1 MRRTAVAI
9 LICLAACLSIGAA
22 AAPASE
28 PDDLAFFESRV
39 RPLLEAH
46 CLECHSTDTEA
57 SGGLVLDSRAGWQ
70 RGGDSGP
77 PLVAGRPEESLLLK
91 AVSWTDPGLQMPPK
105 TRLSATDQ
113 ATLADWIRRGAADP
127 REAAATAAEKPGPK
141 HTAPGVE
148 EGRRF
153 WAFAPRGAPA
163 VPAVRDTSWPWNDV
177 DRFVLARL
185 EAEGLAPAADAEPAA
200 VARRLSYALT
210 GLPPTVERLE
220 RFVAACA
227 ADGGTHRAAVIADY
241 ADELLASTAFAERW
255 AGHWLDIVRFAESS
269 GGGRTLLFKDAWR
282 FRDWVIDAFRENRP
296 LDRMIREQIAGDLMP
311 AASREERARQLVA
324 SGFLA
329 LGPTIYE
336 EQDKQR
342 LRFDVIDEQLDTI
355 GRAFLGLSIGCAR
368 CHDHKF
374 DPLSQR
380 DYYGLAGILAS
391 TRTLSNY
398 TDNVVGW
405 ISVPLPLDEAEEAR
419 FAAAAAESAAAK
431 DRLKAARKE
440 LAKLEDKPSDL
451 AGKANRPIPLAAVP
465 GIVID
470 DAQAEPS
477 GAWKHSTHF
486 KHYFGDGYLHD
497 DNREKGA
504 KTLTFTPRLPT
515 SGRYEVR
522 LAYQGAEGRAK
533 AVPVHIFHA
542 LGDVTVTVDQ
552 TQPPD
557 IDGRFVSLGTYGF
570 EQDGTAYVIVTNEGT
585 DGYVTADVVQFLPV
599 DAAAGVAGAGEARE
613 AAGRLRAEIGGI
625 EARLKEL
632 AAIGESRPV
641 AMAVR
646 EEDEIG
652 DTQIRI
658 RGDVRKKGPTVPR
671 GFPAVLAAGARPLPA
686 AASGRLEL
694 AEWIVSRDNPL
705 AARVMANR
713 IWTWLTGRGIVPSV
727 DNFGTTGEPPTHPE
741 LLEHLA
747 RRLEDGRW
755 DVREAIRAVVRSRT
769 WQLAVGV
776 EPRDPDGRL
785 LSRAHRRRL
794 DAEELRDTMLFVSG
808 GLDTAVGGPNI
819 AGAMSAAPDAGEA
832 SATEFKYVFTDT
844 RRSLYTPAFR
854 NNRLEIFATFDFG
867 DVNASQ
873 GQRPTTTVSTQALY
887 FLNHP
892 FVLEQSRLAARRF
905 LASFPADADAGTGA
919 AAAAGAAA
927 DARRLDQA
935 FMAAI
940 GRPPH
945 PAERRACLDV
955 LAAAGADPEPRAE
968 AWSIVFQ
975 SLFGSVDFRYLD

>member
-1 MRRTAVAI
+1 MRSAAI
-9 LICLAACLSIGAA
+9 ATGLVLAACLAVGGVGGVRVLAA
-22 AAPASE
+22 E
-28 PDDLAFFESRV
+28 PDDLAFFEAKV

-46 CLECHSTDTEA
+46 CLGCHAADTES
-57 SGGLVLDSRAGWQ
+57 SGGLALDGRAGWQ

-77 PLVAGRPEESLLLK
+77 AIVPGRPEESLLAK

-105 TRLSATDQ
+105 TRLSASDQ
-113 ATLADWIRRGAADP
+113 ATLVEWIRRGAVDP
-127 REAAATAAEKPGPK
+127 RETAPAAAAKPPTGMGL
-141 HTAPGVE
+141 A

-153 WAFAPRGAPA
+153 WSFAPRAAAA
-163 VPAVRDTSWPWNDV
+163 VPAVNDASWPWNDV

-185 EAEGLAPAADAEPAA
+185 EAEGLAPAADAAPAA
-200 VARRLSYALT
+200 IARRLSHALT
-210 GLPPTVERLE
+210 GLPPTVDRLE
-220 RFVAACA
+220 RFVADCA
-227 ADGGTHRAAVIADY
+227 ADGGANRAAAIADY
-241 ADELLASTAFAERW
+241 ADELLASTAFAERF

-282 FRDWVIDAFRENRP
+282 FRDWVIDAFRAGRP
-296 LDRMIREQIAGDLMP
+296 LDVMIREQIAGDLLP
-311 AASREERARQLVA
+311 AASREERSRQLVA

-329 LGPTIYE
+329 LGPTIFE

-380 DYYGLAGILAS
+380 DYYGLAGIFAS

-405 ISVPLPLDEAEEAR
+405 IGVPLPLDEAEEAR
-419 FAAAAAESAAAK
+419 FAAAAAELAAAK
-431 DRLKAARKE
+431 DRLKAVRKD
-440 LAKLEDKPSDL
+440 LAKLGGRGPSGPADKTDRPLPLADL
-451 AGKANRPIPLAAVP
+451 A

-470 DAQAEPS
+470 DEQAQAN

-486 KHYFGDGYLHD
+486 TRFCGDGYRHD
-497 DNREKGA
+497 ENMDKGA
-504 KTLTFTPRLPT
+504 KTLTFTPRLPR

-522 LAYQGAEGRAK
+522 LAYQDAENRAK
-533 AVPVHIFHA
+533 RVPVNIFHA
-542 LGDVTVTVDQ
+542 LGDVTVKVDQ

-570 EQDGTAYVIVTNEGT
+570 EQDGTAYVIVSNEGT
-585 DGYVTADVVQFLPV
+585 TGYVTADVVQFLPA
-599 DAAAGVAGAGEARE
+599 DAVADAGRTAAPRE
-613 AAGRLRAEIGGI
+613 EAGRLEAEIAGLETRI
-625 EARLKEL
+625 KEL
-632 AAIGESRPV
+632 AAVAEARPT

-652 DTQIRI
+652 DAQIRI
-658 RGDVRKKGPTVPR
+658 RGDVHRKGATVPR
-671 GFPAVLAAGARPLPA
+671 GFPAVLAREPRPLPA
-686 AASGRLEL
+686 DASGRREL
-694 AEWIVSRDNPL
+694 AAWIVSPDNPL
-705 AARVMANR
+705 TARVMANR
-713 IWTWLTGRGIVPSV
+713 IWTWLTGRGIVRSV

-747 RRLEDGRW
+747 ARLERGGW
-755 DVREAIRAVVRSRT
+755 DVREAIREIVRSRT
-769 WQLAVGV
+769 WQLAAGV
-776 EPRDPDGRL
+776 DPRDPDGRL
-785 LSRAHRRRL
+785 LGRAHRRRL

-819 AGAMSAAPDAGEA
+819 AGARSAAPDAGEA
-832 SATEFKYVFTDT
+832 SATEFKYVFSDS

-854 NNRLEIFATFDFG
+854 NNRLELFATFDFG

-887 FLNHP
+887 LLNHP
-892 FVLEQSRLAARRF
+892 FVLEQSRLAARRL
-905 LASFPADADAGTGA
+905 LAAPPADGDADAN
-919 AAAAGAAA
+919 A
-927 DARRLDQA
+927 DGQRLDQA
-935 FMAAI
+935 FLAAL
-940 GRPPH
+940 GRRPH

-955 LAAAGADPEPRAE
+955 LAAAGADPEPLAE
-968 AWSIVFQ
+968 AWSMVFQ
-975 SLFGSVDFRYLD
+975 SLFGCVDFRSVD